1 MSKRLSDSS
10 RGFTLVEMIV
20 YVAILAL
27 VSAVSVQLI
36 FSLNDMIA
44 KYRAQQ
50 LVFRSA
56 TTALERVLYD
66 VRDAESVSSYS
77 YTSPGSLTLS
87 GGSDTMAYGT
97 VSDVLRVTQGGVD
110 LGPLTEDG
118 VVVGE
123 LRFYAYSDVT
133 DMVRVKMTL
142 SATVGKSTVTRT
154 FYAGGVLRGS
164 YGN

>member
-1 MSKRLSDSS
+1 MYHAESN
-10 RGFTLVEMIV
+10 RGFTLIEMIV

-36 FSLNDMIA
+36 LSLNDMIA

-56 TTALERVLYD
+56 STALERVLYD
-66 VRDAESVSSYS
+66 VRDAQYVFASSY
-77 YTSPGSLTLS
+77 TAPGYLTLS
-87 GGSDTMAYGT
+87 GGSATMAYST
-97 VSDVLRVTQGGVD
+97 SSDALHVTQAGVD

-118 VVVGE
+118 VVVEE
-123 LRFYAYSDVT
+123 LRFYEYSDVT

-164 YGN
+164 YGM